1 MSNIEVQQLSCATKI
16 DYSSV
21 PTGGK
26 KLPFTV
32 ELDLVNS
39 VLTPAAGEKQK
50 FCYQVI
56 GVGKDLGIFAD
67 LSHFLFGI
75 CPEAEGD
82 LTNIQV
88 FIDGQAQIVTFGEG
102 GNVELKTLTN
112 PDNSTGCV
120 GLKFDFPVKKVTGSI
135 GSQLSLCFEL
145 KTNYSLGE
153 MTVCL
158 FGGNTATHA
167 LALCGPVC
175 VAPPPPTSDCEI
187 HAFQR
192 VGICVPVTVVPYA
205 YPGDV
210 TTICCG
216 SPVIT
221 SYLGACQGTTT
232 ECTFTVTQAVCITV
246 PLTFG
251 AEVAVGEA
259 KIECDEPSV
268 TDSCQDCT

>member
-1 MSNIEVQQLSCATKI
+1 MSITEVQQLSCATKI

-21 PTGGK
+21 PTGGQ
-26 KLPFTV
+26 KLPFAI

-50 FCYQVI
+50 FCYQVT
-56 GVGKDLGIFAD
+56 GVGKDLVNFAD
-67 LSHFLFGI
+67 LSHILLGI
-75 CPEAEGD
+75 CPEDDED
-82 LTNIQV
+82 ITNIHV
-88 FIDGQAQIVTFGEG
+88 FIDGQAQTVIFGEG
-102 GNVELKTLTN
+102 GNVEIKTLAN
-112 PDNSTGCV
+112 PDEPTGCA
-120 GLKFDFPVKKVTGSI
+120 GLKFNFPVNKVLGSV

-153 MTVCL
+153 MIVCL
-158 FGGNTATHA
+158 FGGNTATNA
-167 LALCGPVC
+167 LALCGPAC
-175 VAPPPPTSDCEI
+175 VAPPPPPSDCKVD
-187 HAFQR
+187 AFQR
-192 VGICVPVTVVPYA
+192 ASICVPVTVVPYA

-221 SYLGACQGTTT
+221 PYLGVCQGTAS
-232 ECTFTVTQAVCITV
+232 ECMFTVTQAVCITV

-259 KIECDEPSV
+259 KMECGEPSL